1 MNFAQPL
8 IEATLL
14 KRQFGFL
21 AEVALE
27 GRRKQIIYCPNAGPL
42 KQCDVLGTR
51 IWFSKAYPG
60 FSGCLDTWELAEVDE
75 GALVNI
81 NPAYTKIL
89 VREAVLN
96 GKIPELTGFHCLQ
109 KTFSAGL
116 GVGLEL
122 FWKDNGEQC
131 FVHMESV
138 WAADHQGL
146 QMVPEYSDSAIAGL
160 KDLMAVKKIGHQ
172 AMLLYCIQHTGVQS
186 LCIGKGNHPS
196 HHLLKEA
203 IQKGV
208 EVLAYGLDITV
219 ESMCLEKRLP
229 LEWDHITSN

>member
-21 AEVALE
+21 VEVALE
-27 GRRKQIIYCPNAGPL
+27 GRRKQMLYCPNPGPL
-42 KQCDVLGTR
+42 KHCEVLGTR

-96 GKIPELTGFHCLQ
+96 GKIPELKNFHCLQ

-122 FWKDNGEQC
+122 FWKDNSEQC

-138 WAADHQGL
+138 WAIDPQGM
-146 QMVPEYSDSAIAGL
+146 QIVPEYSDSAIAGL
-160 KDLMAVKKIGHQ
+160 KDLIAVKKIGHQ
-172 AMLLYCIQHTGVQS
+172 AILLYCIQHTGVQS
-186 LCIGKGNHPS
+186 LYLGKGGDYYR
-196 HHLLKEA
+196 HLLKEA

-208 EVLAYGLDITV
+208 VVLAYGVDITV
-219 ESMCLEKRLP
+219 EGMRLEKRLP